1 MKGVVWGKASILE
14 VKTHVFLPDLES
26 VPKDGRAQKF

>member
-1 MKGVVWGKASILE
+1 MKGGGGGSILE
-14 VKTHVFLPDLES
+14 VKTHVFLPALES